1 MYVCKSDHYCLIFL
15 LSFIFLSPDLFETD
29 ILILILFVPCADR
42 VTTLGD
48 FSPIC
53 RLLHVFRQLKK
64 NFFIHLKNTNYP
76 QFMATCSMV
85 KVTLMYINL
94 TKNGLGHTLGDF
106 ITNSSVALVLSCHA
120 NLICPSTF
128 GFSLPKQNFRH
139 DFCATRKVECEQGDQ
154 IGRIFAYRA
163 MVVFGQFSEN

>member
-1 MYVCKSDHYCLIFL
+1 MVDIREFVIR
-15 LSFIFLSPDLFETD
+15 SFDIRTSSTFVSSTFVHLFNSST
-29 ILILILFVPCADR
+29 FGR
-42 VTTLGD
+42 STFGRST
-48 FSPIC
+48 FS
-53 RLLHVFRQLKK
+53 RSTFRRSSVFRQLKK